1 MARKSNDRG
10 TFGGVH
16 RPVPRDGR
24 AHSLRAAADRAA
36 YDNAPAAG
44 ASCLLAV
51 GILGATLIG
60 TIATTVIQV
69 IA

>member
-1 MARKSNDRG
+1 MARTQS

-24 AHSLRAAADRAA
+24 AHTLRAAAERAS
-36 YDNAPAAG
+36 YDNAPATAG
-44 ASCLLAV
+44 AGCLLIAGV
-51 GILGATLIG
+51 LGATLLGI
-60 TIATTVIQV
+60 IATTVQV

>member
-1 MARKSNDRG
+1 MARNRS

-24 AHSLRAAADRAA
+24 AHTLRAAAERAN
-36 YDNAPAAG
+36 YDNAPATG
-44 ASCLLAV
+44 GSCLLVV

-60 TIATTVIQV
+60 TITATVQV